1 MEPEWTQQ
9 EAIDYECAVE
19 CISDMVSIRTA
30 KIAREERAPHPD
42 RAQLDRWEAE
52 VQQLCQE
59 QSAPTV
65 HSHEHIARILRDYGE
80 QIRAHRAA
88 DAAAWH

>member
-9 EAIDYECAVE
+9 EGIDYECAVE

-30 KIAREERAPHPD
+30 KIWDEQHA
-42 RAQLDRWEAE
+42 AQPNQALIDQWDTE

-59 QSAPTV
+59 LP
-65 HSHEHIARILRDYGE
+65 
-80 QIRAHRAA
+80 
-88 DAAAWH
+88 